1 MDRVRGTDASATDDA
16 GPVIEFRDVSKIYRS
31 LPRPFP
37 DRTVRAVA
45 DFSLRIAPGEV
56 LGIAGPNGAGKST
69 IIALLLGYLR
79 PTHGSVRI
87 QGDDPRV
94 FVERHGV
101 GYLSELMTI
110 RPRWTAEGALRR
122 FAVLAGVAAHEV
134 DGRVDTVI
142 ARLGLEEHRG
152 KAIRALS
159 KGNLQ
164 RVGLAQALLR
174 DERILILD
182 EPTHGLDPVW
192 TQRFRDI
199 VGELRRADRV
209 IVIASHNLDELQRLA
224 DRVAIMDHG
233 KLQRVVQT
241 SGAHGAS
248 SGADIAYHLTV
259 GAGGELVRDVFANA
273 VDEGRGDFS
282 IPAISLVEL
291 NRGVAQLIARGAMV
305 TALVPAHSALEQHFR
320 EVVGEGV

>member
-1 MDRVRGTDASATDDA
+1 MRGTDVSASDA
-16 GPVIEFRDVSKIYRS
+16 GTVIEFNDVSKIYRS

-69 IIALLLGYLR
+69 VIALLLGYLR
-79 PTHGSVRI
+79 PTQGTVRI

-94 FVERHGV
+94 YVERHGV
-101 GYLSELMTI
+101 GYLSELISI

-134 DGRVDTVI
+134 EGRVDTAI
-142 ARLGLEEHRG
+142 ARLGLEEHRA

-199 VGELRRADRV
+199 VGQLRRADRI

-241 SGAHGAS
+241 GGTHGAS
-248 SGADIAYHLTV
+248 AGTETAYHLTV
-259 GAGGELVRDVFANA
+259 SSGGELVREMFANA
-273 VDEGRGDFS
+273 VDEGRGEFT
-282 IPAISLVEL
+282 IAALPLVEL
-291 NRGVAQLIARGAMV
+291 NRGIAQLIARGAIV

-320 EVVGEGV
+320 EVVGESA